1 MKKFVIS
8 VVLVIFGVGY
18 IRSHY
23 TFHDVVVYNQKHP
36 DPRRSPQVAYYVG
49 MTTFLRSDFPTA
61 TEAFTQ
67 LLTDYPTCQYAPK
80 ALLRLGTIYSEQ
92 QKWEDARIQFQR
104 YIEEY
109 PSGPDIET
117 VKNKY
122 EFIKFK

>member
-1 MKKFVIS
+1 MKKFFFS
-8 VVLVIFGVGY
+8 VVFVIFAVGY

-23 TFHDVVVYNQKHP
+23 TFHDVVVYTKAHP
-36 DPRRSPQVAYYVG
+36 DPKLSPKTDYFVG
-49 MTTFLRSDFPTA
+49 MATYLRSDYPTSI
-61 TEAFTQ
+61 EAFTQ

-80 ALLRLGTIYSEQ
+80 AMLRLGTMYSEQ

-122 EFIKFK
+122 ESIKFK